1 LRRKCK
7 RLLKHLGALNDAVV
21 AVALAD
27 QLGGARQPELAPA
40 VAALAGWA
48 TARQAAARQHLPKDW
63 QALPALP
70 VRAP

>member
-1 LRRKCK
+1 
-7 RLLKHLGALNDAVV
+7 
-21 AVALAD
+21 VALAD